1 MCSGWL
7 KLAKLLELTNHRANM
22 DHRRIFHEIEV
33 RSSTLPNCLNYRVM
47 ERTGIIGSRIFHEF
61 RVLEPNPNCLN

>member
-7 KLAKLLELTNHRANM
+7 KLAKLLEQTSNGGNK
-22 DHRRIFHEIEV
+22 DHRSIFHEIEV

-47 ERTGIIGSRIFHEF
+47 ERTGIIGSRLFHEF
-61 RVLEPNPNCLN
+61 RAL